1 MSRGDG
7 RFDNNNSNNNIK
19 PIVIQT
25 GRGADLMI
33 SNNSFKPPDKDDN
46 VKVRKTKYGT
56 LKITKVEDNKKK
68 DDGDDIDKDGNL
80 NWEKLDKKH
89 KHKPCVK
96 LLKQLKKKEQKVKNK
111 YDKKSLGE
119 FFFDNIY

>member
-19 PIVIQT
+19 HNIIQT

-33 SNNSFKPPDKDDN
+33 SGSFKPPDKDDN

-56 LKITKVEDNKKK
+56 LKITKVEDKKKK
-68 DDGDDIDKDGNL
+68 DEGDDIDKDGNL
-80 NWEKLDKKH
+80 NWDKLDKKH

-96 LLKQLKKKEQKVKNK
+96 LLKKLKKKEKKTKSK
-111 YDKKSLGE
+111 YDKKSLGHI
-119 FFFDNIY
+119 FFDSIH